1 MSLRFVVAVLIGRL
15 AAIVC
20 RCFGRGG
27 TALPGLVA
35 EFIYP
40 DFVSQL
46 ANRLISD
53 AILITG
59 TNGKT
64 TTTRVLAAMFEESGI
79 SVVYNRE
86 GSNLMRGI
94 GAALLASIPNTR
106 VFGNSHKMVALME
119 VDEAVLPHAANA
131 LKPRAI
137 VFTNLFRDQ
146 LDRYGELEHVMA
158 LWHRTINNLSA
169 DTVLILNAD
178 DPSIAELVSSHVGP
192 VHWFGLEDSSLA
204 HSHDAPIDARW
215 CSDCEN
221 PFVYQLIFSSHLG
234 WWRCNSCDKVRPKP
248 DTAALNVHIGG
259 ERAQFNVPDLG
270 DVELPFSGTYNVSNA
285 LAAIS
290 AARTFGLTTRTIA
303 VGIGSVK
310 PAFGR
315 QEIINYKDRKLHIF
329 LTKNPAGANEV
340 LHFIASSVESPAIA
354 IILNDRIADGR
365 DVSWIWDVDYERL
378 SDTVQNCWASGDR
391 AADLALRFNYAGWPN
406 PHATIPKVSMLLD
419 QFVLD
424 TLPGDDIYLMP
435 TYTALL
441 ELYDELQ
448 QRGVAHAS
456 WRSKS

>member
-1 MSLRFVVAVLIGRL
+1 
-15 AAIVC
+15 
-20 RCFGRGG
+20 
-27 TALPGLVA
+27 
-35 EFIYP
+35 
-40 DFVSQL
+40 
-46 ANRLISD
+46 
-53 AILITG
+53 
-59 TNGKT
+59 
-64 TTTRVLAAMFEESGI
+64 
-79 SVVYNRE
+79 
-86 GSNLMRGI
+86 
-94 GAALLASIPNTR
+94 
-106 VFGNSHKMVALME
+106 ME

-248 DTAALNVHIGG
+248 DTAALNVHIGV
-259 ERAQFNVPDLG
+259 ERAQFDVPDLG
-270 DVELPFSGTYNVSNA
+270 NVELPFSGTYNVSNA

-303 VGIGSVK
+303 TGIGLVK

-315 QEIINYKDRKLHIF
+315 QETINYKDRKLHIF

-406 PHATIPKVSMLLD
+406 PLATIPRVGMLLD

-441 ELYDELQ
+441 DLYDELQ